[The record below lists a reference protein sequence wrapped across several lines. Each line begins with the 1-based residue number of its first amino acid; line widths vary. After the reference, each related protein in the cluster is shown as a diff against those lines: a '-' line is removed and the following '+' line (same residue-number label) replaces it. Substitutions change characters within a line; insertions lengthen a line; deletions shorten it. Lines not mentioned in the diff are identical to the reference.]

1 MWTDNRVQKIYAAT
15 SEVMKEIVA
24 PLPTSLK
31 GLPVHVVLL

>member
-24 PLPTSLK
+24 RPYQHL
-31 GLPVHVVLL
+31 

>member
-24 PLPTSLK
+24 GRYQHL
-31 GLPVHVVLL
+31 